1 MQKKIVEHRNH
12 HGFQSRNDLLKIK
25 GFGPAAF
32 QQSSGFLRIPK
43 AENPLDNS
51 AVHPENYN
59 IVEQMA
65 SDLKMKVEQFI
76 GNENAIRQIKLEKYV
91 TEETG
96 LPT

>member
-1 MQKKIVEHRNH
+1 MCFRIRNYTCKNFVEHRNH

-51 AVHPENYN
+51 AVHPEHYN

-65 SDLKMKVEQFI
+65 SDSKMKGGAVYWKRKRHS
-76 GNENAIRQIKLEKYV
+76 AD
-91 TEETG
+91 
-96 LPT
+96 